1 MNLVEMEFT
10 PNHTSQVQKEWPAIG
25 YAAPI
30 YYSWLSKEEKEEL
43 AVLSEDFCII
53 EHEGQTNRFVR
64 AILSQRVKGC
74 DARIDYGVWVSLGE
88 KSFND
93 YIANFETENYETG
106 YLGYLSN
113 NISLYEMTINIKVK
127 VYVSNRRGRPVL
139 VPQESQ
145 MDIPF
150 VRDYYE
156 GITVEEAEQRINKVT
171 RK

>member
-1 MNLVEMEFT
+1 MNLVEMEYN
-10 PNHTSQVQKEWPAIG
+10 PNHTTQVHEEWPAIG

-30 YYSWLSKEEKEEL
+30 YYSWLSDDEKDDL
-43 AVLSEDFCII
+43 AALSEDFCII

-64 AILSQRVKGC
+64 AVLTQRVKGSN
-74 DARIDYGVWVSLGE
+74 ARIDYGVWVSLGE

-93 YIANFETENYETG
+93 YIANFETEDYETG

-113 NISLYEMTINIKVK
+113 NISPYEKTINIKVK

-145 MDIPF
+145 MDMPF
-150 VRDYYE
+150 VRDFYE
-156 GITVEEAEQRINKVT
+156 GISMEEAEQRIKKVT